1 MSSDTVLALSGGVGG
16 AKLALGLS
24 QVLAPERLTI
34 VVNTGDDEEFHGLH
48 VAPDLDTVMYTLAG
62 VVNSETG
69 WGLAGESF
77 HALDMLK
84 RYGAPTWFQLGD
96 RDLATHIV
104 RRQRLDE
111 GRTLSEV
118 TEELCHRL
126 GIRHRVYP
134 MSDQPVRSVVETDEG
149 DLAFQN
155 YFVERK
161 CEPVVK
167 SLRFEGARDAT
178 PAPEFARA
186 LREASTLVF
195 CPSNPWLSVDP
206 ILSVPGVRQAV
217 QSFRGRRLAVSPI
230 IGGKALKGPAA
241 KVMSELGYEVSSVGI
256 ASYYRDLVDTLV
268 IDEADEAHASSIQRL
283 GLSTHTTGT
292 VMQALDDKIKLAR
305 EICRIADV
313 G

>member
-1 MSSDTVLALSGGVGG
+1 MSSNRILAFSGGVGG
-16 AKLALGLS
+16 AKLALGFT
-24 QVLAPERLTI
+24 QVLPPERLTI
-34 VVNTGDDEEFHGLH
+34 VVNTGDDDEFYGLH

-62 VVNSETG
+62 VVNTETG
-69 WGLAGESF
+69 WGVAGESF
-77 HALDMLK
+77 RSLDMLK

-96 RDLATHIV
+96 QDLATHIL

-126 GIRHRVYP
+126 GIRHRVVP
-134 MSDQPVRSVVETDEG
+134 MSNQPIRSVVETDEG
-149 DLAFQN
+149 DLAFQG

-167 SLRFEGARDAT
+167 GLRFEGARNAKA
-178 PAPEFARA
+178 APEFARA
-186 LREASTLVF
+186 LRNASTLVF

-206 ILSVPGVRQAV
+206 ILSVPGVRDAIE
-217 QSFRGRRLAVSPI
+217 SFPGRRLAVSPI
-230 IGGKALKGPAA
+230 VGGKALKGPAA

-256 ASYYRDLVDTLV
+256 ATYYRNLIDTLV
-268 IDEADEAHASSIQRL
+268 IDETDRDHTSSITAL

-292 VMQALDDKIKLAR
+292 VMRTLEDKVKLAR
-305 EICRIADV
+305 EICRIAD
-313 G
+313 GC